1 MGGATTPA
9 PAVDNVRP
17 VRPSLRSARTISYK
31 KNGDLVTLD
40 LTNSKAA
47 ESLRALSKTNVTT
60 DVDRKFIADVENAE
74 AGGFVSTV
82 YDALSFWVMGMFLF
96 ARHVGTKLTC
106 SEEAVEIAMFG
117 PYEEVRPS

>member
-1 MGGATTPA
+1 MGAANTPA
-9 PAVDNVRP
+9 PADDNARP
-17 VRPSLRSARTISYK
+17 VRPSLVSARSRISYR
-31 KNGDLVTLD
+31 KNTGEVVTLD

-82 YDALSFWVMGMFLF
+82 YDALSFWVM
-96 ARHVGTKLTC
+96 
-106 SEEAVEIAMFG
+106 EAVEIAMFG
-117 PYEEVRPS
+117 PYEEVQSA